1 MGILK
6 IRAIK
11 GMIAWTLALLFLPGL
26 SSTRASAMTEP
37 SLLEV
42 TGILEEIGH
51 DKEGESLTLNVNGE
65 LVSGPL
71 SPGCTFLDEKEQSLK
86 KKVFLDRYR
95 KRYVTVE
102 IIEETKE
109 IINCIAQ

>member
-42 TGILEEIGH
+42 TGILEEIGN
-51 DKEGESLTLNVNGE
+51 DTEGEYLTLNVNGE
-65 LVSGPL
+65 LMSGNL
-71 SPGCTFLDEKEQSLK
+71 SSGCTFWDEKRQSSEK
-86 KKVFLDRYR
+86 EIFLQRYR

-102 IIEETKE
+102 IIEDTKE